1 MFTLLQAAA
10 PAGQQ
15 GGGWSMWIMLALI
28 FVVMWF
34 FMIRPQKK
42 QQKELQNFR
51 DSLKKGDKVV
61 IVSCEMNPQ
70 YVGKIGKVESVLGT
84 DDNALIKVSHKGKMI
99 PDYATADCL
108 IKMEE

>member
-1 MFTLLQAAA
+1 MQRKTRLDC
-10 PAGQQ
+10 
-15 GGGWSMWIMLALI
+15 LI
-28 FVVMWF
+28 ILILTMY
-34 FMIRPQKK
+34 
-42 QQKELQNFR
+42 
-51 DSLKKGDKVV
+51 KKGDKVV